1 MTEGNPEKKVKS
13 YKKKIGPQTDYF
25 CREGIGYI
33 DWKDIATVR
42 KFMNKQ
48 GRIISRKY
56 SQLTPKN
63 HRRVAKIIKR
73 LRQMALIPNEIVD
86 QSEELKK

>member
-1 MTEGNPEKKVKS
+1 
-13 YKKKIGPQTDYF
+13 
-25 CREGIGYI
+25 
-33 DWKDIATVR
+33 
-42 KFMNKQ
+42 MNKQ

-86 QSEELKK
+86 QSEELKKQSSI